1 VQHQPG
7 HENGLQTRSERK
19 VNAELHDGRRRSG
32 TAAGGY
38 LPTFQRGISDCS
50 AGINPVRYWI
60 QPGGG
65 SCPPIVFTAE
75 WASTPT
81 AVVSIYGSNKAPAAA
96 YNASDWTPSALGTI
110 STQSGYYADAGGFAF
125 YLAVLTSQSAGGAV
139 TVLVKR

>member
-1 VQHQPG
+1 MPNYTTAGGVVALQPG
-7 HENGLQTRSERK
+7 DIYLLF
-19 VNAELHDGRRRSG
+19 NAESP
-32 TAAGGY
+32 TAPQASIPFATGY
-38 LPTFQRGISDCS
+38 
-50 AGINPVRYWI
+50 N
-60 QPGGG
+60 PGGG

-81 AVVSIYGSNKAPAAA
+81 AVVSIYGSNKAPAAD
-96 YNASDWTPSALGTI
+96 YHASDWTPSALGTI